1 MFVELAKVY
10 GADVRFGGISVK
22 QVAVSISLTSSVIHP
37 VLYSFG
43 NANFQCEIV
52 RTFRDCKMWFATKIE
67 TLNFR
72 F

>member
-1 MFVELAKVY
+1 MFLELAKVY
-10 GADVRFGGISVK
+10 GADVSISVK

-43 NANFQCEIV
+43 NANFRCEVV
-52 RTFRDCKMWFATKIE
+52 RTFRDCKMWFVTKIE